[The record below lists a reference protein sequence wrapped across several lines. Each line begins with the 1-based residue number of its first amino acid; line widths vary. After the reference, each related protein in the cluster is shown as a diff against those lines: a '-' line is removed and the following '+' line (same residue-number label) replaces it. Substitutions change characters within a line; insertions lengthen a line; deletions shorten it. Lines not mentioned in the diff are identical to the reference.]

1 MGLIRPRSCS
11 SRAIQLFARDAV
23 FPGPQNAPSPPT
35 EVPSELTNIASF
47 SLAALILIWLGYPA
61 IIWLLARLVGRASRH
76 RGGGARSVT
85 VIVASRDDQ
94 AAIRAR
100 IQDVLSAQYDREA
113 LEVVVARDAAG
124 PDSEPFAVEAGARV
138 VRGDAPGGKA
148 CALNAAVRAATGDIL
163 VFSDTA
169 QRFAPNAIA
178 LLVGEL
184 QEGRYGAVSG
194 ALRLRAGA
202 NGRTPTLA
210 ERYWRFERWLRGE
223 EARVH
228 STVGVTGA
236 IYAMRRADWRPLPA
250 GVLCDDL
257 YIPMELVLRGHRIGF
272 LRDAQAIDER
282 RFEASQ
288 EYQRKVRTLT
298 GVLQVCFWLPAVL
311 VPIRNP
317 IWVQFVFHK
326 LLRLLTPYLVAV
338 AVLAALGAVFAARP
352 EAMPGPGWIAVAA
365 LGILVVVWIAS
376 RRVRAALA
384 MGLAMQLAVVRATWN
399 GLRGEW
405 DVWRR

>member
-1 MGLIRPRSCS
+1 MLPRAQPTPRYHTGLPP
-11 SRAIQLFARDAV
+11 QL
-23 FPGPQNAPSPPT
+23 PPP
-35 EVPSELTNIASF
+35 EVPSQLTNIASL

-61 IIWLLARLVGRASRH
+61 VIWVLARLFGRGPRTAG
-76 RGGGARSVT
+76 RGGKPSVS
-85 VIVASRDDQ
+85 VIVASRDDSS
-94 AAIRAR
+94 AIRAR
-100 IQDVLSAQYDREA
+100 IQDALSSQYGKEA
-113 LEVVVARDAAG
+113 LEVVVARDAAA
-124 PDSEPFAVEAGARV
+124 PESDPFAVEPGARV
-138 VRGDAPGGKA
+138 VRGDSPGGKA

-163 VFSDTA
+163 VFTDTA

-178 LLVGEL
+178 SLVTAL

-194 ALRLRAGA
+194 ALRLRASA
-202 NGRTPTLA
+202 DGRTPTVA

-236 IYAMRRADWRPLPA
+236 IYAMRRADWRPLPP

-317 IWVQFVFHK
+317 IWLQFVFHK

-338 AVLAALGAVFAARP
+338 TLLAGLAAGLAARP
-352 EAMPGPGWIAVAA
+352 DAVRGVMWLAVAA
-365 LGILVVVWIAS
+365 LGMLAVIWIAS
-376 RRVRAALA
+376 RRVRAALT

-399 GLRGEW
+399 GLRGDW